1 MKVFSFFFTFH
12 WLSCSSQVYV
22 VRDLQCG
29 IILAG
34 LTVFDEVGFFFFTA
48 LVIKLVSLAVL
59 HGQPC
64 IWFYVLCNVAE
75 TNLRKHTA
83 LLLHCL
89 PK

>member
-1 MKVFSFFFTFH
+1 M
-12 WLSCSSQVYV
+12 YV

-34 LTVFDEVGFFFFTA
+34 LTVFDEVGFFFFFTA

-75 TNLRKHTA
+75 PNLRKHTA